1 VIDLTQWSETDFMT
15 LCRDILAG
23 QGMARARHLSAV
35 KGVQFFGLMLVRE
48 STDGMFRSEERWLW
62 VFMRKPLNTQQ
73 IEPLVQ
79 ASMATNVDYLQIV
92 VFGEV
97 TGEAEALLREQLAPE
112 KIHLVLLSGLLA
124 QALAVDY
131 GSAEALAS
139 LSAPDGFSFARLRQE
154 AMTQVEKAPWRKRF
168 QTASIQPSRV
178 LPLHVEEV
186 ALAEADLPRALQRG
200 SFLLLGAAGAG
211 KTTSLLMLAKTLAEA
226 SGLTPLFLP
235 AGSYQG
241 NFWKMVCQA
250 LSFDGKAVSLAT
262 AQRLVTSGA
271 LVLLLDGINEVQDA
285 ELQGQLVKA
294 LNKLT
299 SPNSPAAHT
308 RWVISGR
315 VHDYEQNRRSLIH
328 LEARRWEIQPLTP
341 DLIYD
346 FLADALG
353 NRRQAKA
360 LYDDLGPSVRDIC
373 ANPLLLDIL
382 LTLYQETG
390 QAPVGRGA
398 LYQQFIDLLLRW
410 DRERGLGTSEREVL
424 SSLLPAPLTNERYKA
439 LVEEALTALAVA
451 MPTTMIKWSDAHAL
465 FVGCLNHATN
475 PQKAATLLLE
485 ELTRSGI
492 LQRRGVHN
500 HISFLHHTFQEY
512 FQVRQLMVRPVE
524 KIIPKGGVL
533 AQQRE
538 SVLFL
543 AGLSSNPTRL
553 IKRALEIDDLGL
565 AFDIVRDSSQTVP
578 AFLMRQLTGKL
589 WDSARGG
596 GGIVGGK
603 RRWALLFSR
612 LATRLGKS
620 VETLAAEVDSH
631 LSEVAQIEHL
641 MGFYSQLGDAR
652 AQRRVLK
659 QAISGQGLP
668 DSLLFGTAAAAY
680 NSNHYKLALKL
691 FKRYLEKFPD
701 EAVALSYRA
710 SAFKKLGHKEEALA
724 DFQRAIE
731 LGDGSVRRL
740 NLAVLLHELGQ
751 REEAREQA
759 LIALGHDPTFAE
771 AHSFLGSWLEGEE
784 PEKALW
790 HREQAV
796 RYAQHNQRL
805 HWYSRKLA
813 NLQEQLG
820 HHAGAIRSLRQL
832 IALDP
837 TSWRVKSWKR
847 RIAQLRQ
854 KIDAEARTRSARE
867 RLEEEGE
874 LPLPT
879 LTLEWLQA
887 AGLTVKNAT
896 LTWLMAEGGRG
907 LPNQLPVV
915 LMPEPIVRAKELREA
930 QDSLPQEARQAKQM
944 IMVTAAETLSLAARH
959 QLAALQD
966 EQKVALVTALEV
978 RDALLQSDR
987 DCRLLL
993 DRALTRAGRLDN
1005 PFDYKGIVREHT
1017 EFFGRK
1023 QELEELIGL
1032 IGRGQQVGLYGI
1044 HKIGK
1049 SSLLE
1054 QLRRKLH
1061 LSHPEISV
1069 VKVELGSHLKDASDF
1084 YHEVLHKLPGL
1095 TDIPPKQRLTR
1106 EAFQHALQA
1115 FHQKRTRERPNH
1127 RLLLIIDEY
1136 AHLIPD
1142 RRGQG
1147 GMRDFIEV
1155 LGLLKALHQEE
1166 GWLLILP
1173 CGRTAAIHQQANLGA
1188 YENPFLDLLHTHFLQ
1203 PLPRHENDALMMT
1216 LGTRAGL
1223 TFTSEALEALYQ
1235 ETGGHPTF
1243 SRALGSQILPVGSGE
1258 ANDTLPSEVDAEQVK
1273 RAVEKLLASRT
1284 QKALLLAIYQERF
1297 DEDEQELATLLALEE
1312 SLPRQALFPK
1322 NANRDRRRQIR
1333 DALQNLIDTSVLIQ
1347 QPDGQIRHRYRL
1359 LWRLIQQEMED
1370 LGY

>member
-1 VIDLTQWSETDFMT
+1 MIDLTQWSDSDFMT

-23 QGMARARHLSAV
+23 QGMARARHLSTV
-35 KGVQFFGLMLVRE
+35 KEVQFFGLTLVRE
-48 STDGMFRSEERWLW
+48 STDGMFRSEERWLC
-62 VFMRKPLNTQQ
+62 VFMRARKALSSQQ
-73 IEPLVQ
+73 IEPLVR
-79 ASMATNVDYLQIV
+79 AGMATNVDYLLIV
-92 VFGEV
+92 VFGDV
-97 TGEAEALLREQLAPE
+97 AGEAKTLLRERLAE
-112 KIHLVLLSGLLA
+112 ESIHLILLDGLLA

-154 AMTQVEKAPWRKRF
+154 AMAQVEKAPWRKRF

-178 LPLHVEEV
+178 LPLHAQEV
-186 ALAEADLPRALQRG
+186 ALAEADLPRALQGG

-211 KTTSLLMLAKTLAEA
+211 KTTSLLMLAKNLAEA

-241 NFWKMVCQA
+241 DFWQLVCDA
-250 LSFDGKAVSLAT
+250 LSFDEKAVSRAT

-299 SPNSPAAHT
+299 NPDSPAAHS

-398 LYQQFIDLLLRW
+398 LYHQFIDLLLRW
-410 DRERGLGTSEREVL
+410 DRERGLGSSEREAL
-424 SSLLPAPLTNERYKA
+424 SSLLSEPLTPSDERYKA
-439 LVEEALTALAVA
+439 LVQEALTALAVA
-451 MPTTMIKWSDAHAL
+451 MPTTIIKWSDAHGL
-465 FVGCLNHATN
+465 FVHSLNHASN
-475 PQKAATLLLE
+475 PEKAATLLLE
-485 ELTRSGI
+485 QLTRSGI
-492 LQRRGVHN
+492 LHRRGIHN
-500 HISFLHHTFQEY
+500 HISFFHHTFQEY
-512 FQVRQLMVRPVE
+512 FQVRQLMVRSVE
-524 KIIPKGGVL
+524 DIIPKGGVL

-543 AGLSSNPTRL
+543 AGLSNNPARL
-553 IKRALEIDDLGL
+553 IRRALEIDDLAL
-565 AFDIVRDSSQTVP
+565 AFDIVRDTSQTVP
-578 AFLMRQLTGKL
+578 DFLMRQLTGKL

-596 GGIVGGK
+596 SGIVGGN

-612 LATRLGKS
+612 LAALLDKS
-620 VETLAAEVDSH
+620 VETLAADVDSH
-631 LSEVAQIEHL
+631 LSEATQIERL

-652 AQRRVLK
+652 GQSRILK
-659 QAISGQGLP
+659 QAISAKEQP
-668 DSLLFGTAAAAY
+668 DSLLFGSAAAAY
-680 NSNHYKLALKL
+680 NSNHYKLALNL
-691 FKRYLEKFPD
+691 FNRYLEKFPD

-724 DFQRAIE
+724 DFERAIE

-740 NLAVLLHELGQ
+740 NLAVLLHELGRQ
-751 REEAREQA
+751 EEARQHAQLA
-759 LIALGHDPTFAE
+759 LMHDPTFAE
-771 AHSFLGSWLEGEE
+771 AYSFLASWLEAET

-796 RYAQHNQRL
+796 RYAQHHKRL
-805 HWYSRKLA
+805 HWYYRKLA
-813 NLQEQLG
+813 DLQEKLG
-820 HHAGAIRSLRQL
+820 HHAGTIRSLRQL

-854 KIDAEARTRSARE
+854 KLDAEARTRSARE

-887 AGLTVKNAT
+887 AGLMVKNAT

-907 LPNQLPVV
+907 LPKQLPVV
-915 LMPEPIVRAKELREA
+915 LMPEPIVSAKELREA
-930 QDSLPQEARQAKQM
+930 QNSLPAEARQAKQM
-944 IMVTAAETLSLAARH
+944 IIVTAAETLSLAARH

-978 RDALLQSDR
+978 RDALLLSDR

-1023 QELEELIGL
+1023 QELELLIGL

-1115 FHQKRTRERPNH
+1115 FHQKRIEERPNH

-1155 LGLLKALHQEE
+1155 LGLLKALHQEK

-1223 TFTSEALEALYQ
+1223 TFTSEALEAVYQ

-1258 ANDTLPSEVDAEQVK
+1258 VDAEQVK
-1273 RAVEKLLASRT
+1273 DAVEKLLASRT
-1284 QKALLLAIYQERF
+1284 QKALLLAIYQDRF
-1297 DEDEQELATLLALEE
+1297 DEDEQELAMLLALEE

-1322 NANRDRRRQIR
+1322 NATRDRRRQIR

-1347 QPDGQIRHRYRL
+1347 EADGQIRHRYGL
-1359 LWRLIQQEMED
+1359 LWRLIQQEMEE